1 MATQASKWA
10 LEASRASSPFAPEE
24 HAPRWS
30 WRAGTIAGIGIYVH
44 ATFLVL
50 LAWIGLSHVVQG
62 HGLGEALAGVALIV
76 AVFAIVVLH
85 ELGHALTARRFG
97 IRTRDIILL
106 PIGGVA
112 RLERMP
118 DRPREELLVALAGP
132 AVNVALAAIFFAAS
146 AIARHELALGGL
158 HLVGGSF
165 LAKLA
170 WVNVSLAVFNLLPA
184 FPMDGG
190 RVLRAALSM
199 RMGRVRA
206 TAIAAVCGQAMALA
220 FGLLGLWTNP
230 MLVFIALFVWIG
242 AQEEA
247 TSVQTAS
254 LLDGLTVEHA
264 MLREFR
270 TLSAHDTVGDASAHM
285 LSGYQ
290 TDFPVEEEG
299 NLVGVLTREDVI
311 RGLTAHGVDSPV
323 ADAMHRRFAAA
334 EAHEPLDAALPRLRD
349 AHCDALPVLDRGK
362 LVGMLRLENVGELVA
377 VRSAMRSGEPLRT
390 SPRGETWRR
399 SCA

>member
-1 MATQASKWA
+1 MAAHPSTWA
-10 LEASRASSPFAPEE
+10 LEAKRPSSAPGTEE
-24 HAPRWS
+24 HTPRWS
-30 WRAGTIAGIGIYVH
+30 WRVGSIAGIRIYVH

-50 LAWIGLSHVVQG
+50 LAWIGLSHLAQG
-62 HGLGEALAGVALIV
+62 HGFGEALAGVALIV

-85 ELGHALTARRFG
+85 ELGHALTARRYG

-132 AVNVALAAIFFAAS
+132 AVNVALAAALFGATAL
-146 AIARHELALGGL
+146 AHHELALRGL

-190 RVLRAALSM
+190 RVLRAALAM
-199 RMGRVRA
+199 RMDRVRA
-206 TAIAAVCGQAMALA
+206 TAIAATCGQAMALA

-230 MLVFIALFVWIG
+230 MLVFIAFFVWIG

-247 TSVQTAS
+247 TSVRTAS
-254 LLDGLTVEHA
+254 VLEGLTVGDA

-270 TLSAHDTVGDASAHM
+270 ALSVHDAIGDAVEHM
-285 LSGYQ
+285 LAGFQ
-290 TDFPVEEEG
+290 ADFPVIEG
-299 NLVGVLTREDVI
+299 DALVGVLTREDVI
-311 RGLTAHGVDSPV
+311 RALTVRGAETPI

-334 EAHEPLDAALPRLRD
+334 DAHEPLDAALPRLRD
-349 AHCDALPVLDRGK
+349 SHCDVLPVLDRRT

-377 VRSAMRSGEPLRT
+377 VRSAMRTRAPLA
-390 SPRGETWRR
+390 PRKTGP
-399 SCA
+399 C

>member
-1 MATQASKWA
+1 MRTLDAGG
-10 LEASRASSPFAPEE
+10 ASSPAVPEE
-24 HAPRWS
+24 QAPRWS
-30 WRAGTIAGIGIYVH
+30 WRAGTIAGIPIYAH

-50 LAWIGLSHVVQG
+50 LAWIGLSHLMQG
-62 HGLGEALAGVALIV
+62 HGLAEALAGVALILAIF
-76 AVFAIVVLH
+76 AVVVLH

-112 RLERMP
+112 RLERLP

-132 AVNVALAAIFFAAS
+132 AVNVVLATVFFAAS
-146 AIARHELALGGL
+146 AVAHHDLALGGL
-158 HLVGGSF
+158 HLVGGPF

-170 WVNVSLAVFNLLPA
+170 WVNVSLGVFNLLPA

-190 RVLRAALSM
+190 RVLRAALAM
-199 RMGRVRA
+199 RMDRVRA
-206 TAIAAVCGQAMALA
+206 TAIAAACGQAMALA

-254 LLDGLTVEHA
+254 LLAGLTVEQA

-270 TLSAHDTVGDASAHM
+270 ALSAHDTVGDASVHM
-285 LSGYQ
+285 LAGFQ
-290 TDFPVEEEG
+290 ADFPVLEG
-299 NLVGVLTREDVI
+299 EDLVGVLTREDVI
-311 RGLTAHGVDSPV
+311 RGLTAHGADTPV
-323 ADAMHRRFAAA
+323 ADAMHRRFATADA
-334 EAHEPLDAALPRLRD
+334 REPLDAALPRLRD
-349 AHCDALPVLDRGK
+349 AHCDALPVLDGGR

-377 VRSAMRSGEPLRT
+377 VRSAMQIGAPLRT
-390 SPRGETWRR
+390 I
-399 SCA
+399 A